1 MKFHPVLS
9 LIRNYILGLL
19 SLWVAYGFSAQETG
33 SNSNKTIFQLKLE
46 LQNAAYDSIPKIN
59 YNIAKTF
66 QSELKYDSVILYCE
80 KSLNH
85 KYTLNNPDFFHQ
97 VNSIYFS
104 ALRMVGRDE
113 AVLKKINPTIS
124 YYRAKKDTQNWIITS
139 IQKSVSYQNQ
149 GKLDSASILLLNL
162 LKIVGPTA
170 KGAADIYM
178 DLGRAYDYLG
188 QYTEAIEFYQK
199 GLDLL
204 KLNPDVQ
211 SEGLL
216 LYNIAVG
223 YFNMDDYKTMLT
235 FLDRSIAI
243 AMSIPDNNQIATCY
257 LAMSAAYAE
266 LGNLDKAEAF
276 LAKCIPIYKEAGMIE
291 DLGLTFYN
299 AAIYSSERKN
309 YSQAITNIN
318 QSIEYFEEGKF
329 LTHLPDTYD
338 IKSQILKKQR
348 KFKEAFLAK
357 DIAMSLSDSLKQI
370 QSQETVNNLREK
382 FKADLRE
389 KEIENLEAKSA
400 FINAEARSKTIQRNG
415 LIISLILI
423 VIAIWMYVKTQKQ
436 RRLLLKSQ
444 KSLADKKVDTLLNQ
458 QELKV
463 ISAMVEGQ
471 EQERN
476 RIATDLHDRLGG
488 LLSTVKLQ
496 FETLKAKVTKDGEPI
511 SDEIS
516 KTKKLLDKA
525 VDEVRSISHNLSS
538 GTLNKFGLASAL
550 NELAYTVNDTKQIR
564 VEVHIH
570 GLDQR
575 LPENIEVELYRII
588 QECLSNTLKHSKA
601 TEFSIN
607 LTKFNKEINLITEDN
622 GIGFNVGKLS
632 AGIGLQNIKRRVE
645 KIKGTINFDSTIGKG
660 TTTVIEFTV

>member
-1 MKFHPVLS
+1 M
-9 LIRNYILGLL
+9 
-19 SLWVAYGFSAQETG
+19 
-33 SNSNKTIFQLKLE
+33 
-46 LQNAAYDSIPKIN
+46 
-59 YNIAKTF
+59 
-66 QSELKYDSVILYCE
+66 
-80 KSLNH
+80 
-85 KYTLNNPDFFHQ
+85 
-97 VNSIYFS
+97 
-104 ALRMVGRDE
+104 
-113 AVLKKINPTIS
+113 
-124 YYRAKKDTQNWIITS
+124 
-139 IQKSVSYQNQ
+139 
-149 GKLDSASILLLNL
+149 
-162 LKIVGPTA
+162 
-170 KGAADIYM
+170 
-178 DLGRAYDYLG
+178 
-188 QYTEAIEFYQK
+188 
-199 GLDLL
+199 
-204 KLNPDVQ
+204 
-211 SEGLL
+211 
-216 LYNIAVG
+216 
-223 YFNMDDYKTMLT
+223 
-235 FLDRSIAI
+235 
-243 AMSIPDNNQIATCY
+243 
-257 LAMSAAYAE
+257 
-266 LGNLDKAEAF
+266 
-276 LAKCIPIYKEAGMIE
+276 
-291 DLGLTFYN
+291 
-299 AAIYSSERKN
+299 
-309 YSQAITNIN
+309 N

-357 DIAMSLSDSLKQI
+357 EMAMSLSDSLKQI